1 MRQKTGSGAGIV
13 SGRQPASA
21 AVRPGATPALA
32 PFSSHIPMKSLC
44 HLKSAVISG
53 WKAVPSN
60 WPWRTATTTRSV
72 AATPVGDAAAMSAST
87 STEEPHDMMAGARM
101 NTARKVSPLHVPR
114 KRGCQ
119 RILAITVCATMT
131 HSAMERKH
139 GGAGNCVS
147 KLSTWLPK

>member
-1 MRQKTGSGAGIV
+1 
-13 SGRQPASA
+13 
-21 AVRPGATPALA
+21 
-32 PFSSHIPMKSLC
+32 
-44 HLKSAVISG
+44 
-53 WKAVPSN
+53 
-60 WPWRTATTTRSV
+60 
-72 AATPVGDAAAMSAST
+72 
-87 STEEPHDMMAGARM
+87 MMAGARM

-147 KLSTWLPK
+147 KLSTWLPKWLRLTVTSKPPMSCWPPCF